1 VVIDAS
7 FPLLR
12 EHQTSGREIIPTTK
26 DKLDDAT
33 NAPGTTSDI
42 EENFHK
48 VILVHKYII
57 SAVDDTIDNNEVRG
71 EVAEGDSNTVRLEMF
86 SEL

>member
-1 VVIDAS
+1 MVIDAS

-12 EHQTSGREIIPTTK
+12 EHQTSGREIISTTK

-57 SAVDDTIDNNEVRG
+57 RSVDDTIDNNEVRG
-71 EVAEGDSNTVRLEMF
+71 VVDRKRF
-86 SEL
+86 KHSEA